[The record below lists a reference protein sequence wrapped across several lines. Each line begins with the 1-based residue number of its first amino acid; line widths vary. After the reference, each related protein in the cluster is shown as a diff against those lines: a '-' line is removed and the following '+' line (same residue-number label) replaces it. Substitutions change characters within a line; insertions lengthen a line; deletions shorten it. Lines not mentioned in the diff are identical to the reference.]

1 MPSELEIWFHCEID
15 ALLLP
20 RILWRRLACLACCT
34 CLRDS
39 IQGVAI
45 PIIAVMELDYTG
57 VLTKAPMREDAPVTQ
72 QDERLVRISEHWFS
86 ALGPVRYLLE
96 MLSAFQIEEEIWL
109 VLENADG
116 GDLFGRTI
124 DLIQQSERVT
134 PFADLNLF
142 QGPPYHVQ

>member
-1 MPSELEIWFHCEID
+1 
-15 ALLLP
+15 
-20 RILWRRLACLACCT
+20 
-34 CLRDS
+34 
-39 IQGVAI
+39 
-45 PIIAVMELDYTG
+45 
-57 VLTKAPMREDAPVTQ
+57 MREDAPVTQ

-116 GDLFGRTI
+116 GDLFGRAI
-124 DLIQQSERVT
+124 DLIQRSERVT

-142 QGPPYHVQ
+142 QGPPYHLQ